1 MCPMSTKRDRVP
13 VRQARFERRRGCVR
27 SPRSYYS
34 NQLANLTNLRGD
46 RDSGSAR
53 LSGIET
59 ALATNER
66 RMDAVVHQM
75 SEISRG

>member
-1 MCPMSTKRDRVP
+1 M
-13 VRQARFERRRGCVR
+13 R
-27 SPRSYYS
+27 SPRSYS
-34 NQLANLTNLRGD
+34 GNQLANLTNLRGD
-46 RDSGSAR
+46 RDSGSVR

-75 SEISRG
+75 SEISR